1 MAAIFVKVFW
11 NIFDFKDLVQANKC
25 LTYDDVQDALD
36 KMKGAVM
43 IVYPMGLPP
52 HDPVKMELDNEEDL
66 TGTQV
71 CGSPTFSFVKW

>member
-1 MAAIFVKVFW
+1 M
-11 NIFDFKDLVQANKC
+11 NKC

-52 HDPVKMELDNEEDL
+52 HDLVKLELDNEEDL

-71 CGSPTFSFVKW
+71 GVTCGFVI